1 MLVST
6 VRDDDETQLRTE
18 LRMILPSEGLPSAA
32 ADVLMH
38 VRHAPVESTSGEAV
52 SQTVG
57 RLPGLHQNKH
67 LRMDLWAS
75 RKTAGRVCIC
85 MN

>member
-6 VRDDDETQLRTE
+6 VRDDDETQLR
-18 LRMILPSEGLPSAA
+18 MILPSEGA

-75 RKTAGRVCIC
+75 RRTVGRVC
-85 MN
+85 MHV